1 MPEYARI
8 CQNYARVCQSM
19 PSPLIHGIITEMC
32 DIIIYKRGTLSV
44 PNKYGGY
51 PERSEHYEGAGIQ
64 HNPHIFVISFGYFDH

>member
-19 PSPLIHGIITEMC
+19 PSPLIHGIITELC

-44 PNKYGGY
+44 ADTKEIQRDGRMFWPPEAPNPK
-51 PERSEHYEGAGIQ
+51 
-64 HNPHIFVISFGYFDH
+64 N

>member
-19 PSPLIHGIITEMC
+19 PSPLIHGIITDIC

-44 PNKYGGY
+44 ADTKEVQRDG
-51 PERSEHYEGAGIQ
+51 RR
-64 HNPHIFVISFGYFDH
+64 F

>member
-19 PSPLIHGIITEMC
+19 PSPLIHGIITNIC

-44 PNKYGGY
+44 ADTK
-51 PERSEHYEGAGIQ
+51 EIQ
-64 HNPHIFVISFGYFDH
+64 RDGRMF